1 MIGSQRSYVNNVAG
15 QLHVWHWQGT
25 AHASPPLICL
35 PPVPYGGR
43 FFHTFASA
51 LGGRVWSA
59 DLPGYGC
66 SDALADLPT
75 VSGYTEAMA
84 PLLQLVTQPVC
95 LLGFHSGT
103 LVAIEMANRYPEQIS
118 GLVLVDVPVFSSP
131 DLAKV
136 SASLTDPPD
145 YPQQKDPLNRLF
157 QSMVMDR
164 LDKVPYERALTL
176 FFDFL
181 GSGERRNAGFHA
193 ATSYDVQGPAERV
206 SQPTLVIATN
216 SSLRD
221 GTLQAAS
228 WIPTANVV
236 ERADITMPAF
246 ELGADALAQLARE
259 FMG

>member
-25 AHASPPLICL
+25 EPASPPLICL

-84 PLLQLVTQPVC
+84 PLLRLVTQPVC

-193 ATSYDVQGPAERV
+193 ATSYDVQGPSRRDA
-206 SQPTLVIATN
+206 
-216 SSLRD
+216 SSSELDPNCKRSRASRYHHARIRA
-221 GTLQAAS
+221 GGRCAGAARS
-228 WIPTANVV
+228 GIHGLMAFGCH
-236 ERADITMPAF
+236 RARSTI
-246 ELGADALAQLARE
+246 
-259 FMG
+259 